1 MGKWGPGGS
10 PGTSGRG
17 PCGGYVSP
25 HVCPDPWSTREWRGR
40 KLRALGTRTSVRAGS
55 PLVTGAPPGGDADSG
70 RGCAVWARG
79 CGDSLYFPAN
89 SAVNLRLFSKT
100 GYKTKKRRYERKA
113 SGAIQWWAGEGG
125 SWAGRA
131 LGLQPPT
138 LGAVARPRAGRH
150 ATEAAPAL
158 LELPVRADV
167 RAQAHFQPRAAA
179 PSITA
184 AQDAGRASSAG
195 GARALCRAMLAR
207 SWQHRSS
214 WAFWLQGI
222 GMGGRGAHAD
232 GGRCEG
238 RGVQESFWKTAPVPG
253 GGSPWQRTQ
262 LHWPRSLSQMPG
274 KSPVAPLAARP
285 EPQAC
290 SVAGLLVR
298 SLRTPTTPGFAA
310 GPSPNSPATPL
321 GLCTGRPHPAR
332 SPHTAACP
340 QCLSPSVR
348 RCLPSP
354 PLAPRPAPSS

>member
-1 MGKWGPGGS
+1 MVGG
-10 PGTSGRG
+10 R
-17 PCGGYVSP
+17 
-25 HVCPDPWSTREWRGR
+25 
-40 KLRALGTRTSVRAGS
+40 
-55 PLVTGAPPGGDADSG
+55 
-70 RGCAVWARG
+70 
-79 CGDSLYFPAN
+79 
-89 SAVNLRLFSKT
+89 
-100 GYKTKKRRYERKA
+100 
-113 SGAIQWWAGEGG
+113 
-125 SWAGRA
+125 GRA

-179 PSITA
+179 PSLTA

-238 RGVQESFWKTAPVPG
+238 RGVQESFWKTAPDPE